1 MHKSGCSKDPA
12 NYRPI
17 SILTVISKLLDKHI
31 HNLLLLYYILT
42 PPYPNI
48 SGNLLLVDRLLQPCS
63 PSLTTAKQP
72 LVTRSSLYF
81 LTYAKPLIRSL
92 TCHSCKSLQDYT
104 YIILSGKLKEAATEY
119 KSHVHH
125 GGTCDPSYL
134 ICRLL
139 SNSPAHSHSRSL
151 TIIVAISNTTN
162 QINYDKGQLYH
173 GILMGMVLY
182 HPRVNYVL
190 LRAKLHWALPL
201 EAIGYH

>member
-1 MHKSGCSKDPA
+1 M
-12 NYRPI
+12 
-17 SILTVISKLLDKHI
+17 ISKLLDKHI

-42 PPYPNI
+42 LCHPYLNI

-72 LVTRSSLYF
+72 LVTRSAQYF

-92 TCHSCKSLQDYT
+92 TCHSCKSLQNYT

-162 QINYDKGQLYH
+162 QINYDTGQLYH
-173 GILMGMVLY
+173 GMLMGMVLY
-182 HPRVNYVL
+182 HPWVNDVL
-190 LRAKLHWALPL
+190 LRVKLHRASPL
-201 EAIGYH
+201 EGHH